1 MKGLILKDLYN
12 MRNYGKSLGIVFGMM
27 AIFGIVL
34 KNPAYVSAMMIFLAL
49 NASLSLM
56 ALDEQVKW
64 DQYALTL
71 PVNKNLIVKEKL
83 LLSTLFTIAG
93 GTLSMVVG
101 VILTNVFGGDQ
112 GLLIKCTVVG
122 IYFILLVLAF
132 LIPVIFKY
140 GVEKGRFI
148 MIASVLVPVVVFV
161 MAMKYLEG
169 SEIPITEEMFMSAL
183 NGATVIGI
191 VVVIAA
197 LIVSYRVSIQV
208 YKNKEW

>member
-34 KNPAYVSAMMIFLAL
+34 KNPSYVTAMMIFLAL

-56 ALDEQVKW
+56 SLDEQVKW
-64 DQYALTL
+64 DQYALTM
-71 PVNKNLIVKEKL
+71 PVNKSLLVKEKL
-83 LLSTLFTIAG
+83 FLSTLFTIG
-93 GTLSMVVG
+93 GGVLSLILGVVMTS
-101 VILTNVFGGDQ
+101 IFGGDQ
-112 GLLIKCTVVG
+112 ELLVKCTLVG
-122 IYFILLVLAF
+122 VYFILLVLAF

-148 MIASVLVPVVVFV
+148 MIASVLIPVVVFV

-169 SEIPITEEMFMSAL
+169 RKIPFTDEMFMNAL
-183 NGATVIGI
+183 NGVTVAGV

-197 LIVSYRVSIQV
+197 LFVSYRVSIQV

>member
-83 LLSTLFTIAG
+83 LLSTLFTIAA

-161 MAMKYLEG
+161 MVMKYLEG

-183 NGATVIGI
+183 NGVTVIGV

-197 LIVSYRVSIQV
+197 LIVSYRVSVQV